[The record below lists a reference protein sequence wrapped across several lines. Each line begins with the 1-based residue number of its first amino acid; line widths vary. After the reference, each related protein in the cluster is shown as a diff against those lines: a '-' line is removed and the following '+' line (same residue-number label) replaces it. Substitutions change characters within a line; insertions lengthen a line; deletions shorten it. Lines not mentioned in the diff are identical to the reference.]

1 MQKCIHNHIRWGRQ
15 AASAARAC
23 PTIAAMSDHVRP
35 IDLPAPDDLA
45 RMLGLRLPAFQD
57 IAWTASTGS
66 TNADLLARARTGA
79 GAGKPW
85 LLGTHLQETGRGRAG
100 RPWQNRVGAALMFS
114 CAFDVHLPAAQLPA
128 LSPLAGLAACEAL
141 RAVAGP
147 GADGLCMKWPN
158 DIQWHDAKL
167 AGVLVETTRNP
178 GGRETGYTVVI
189 GMGVNLVDADALSQA
204 LGRQVADWT
213 GVTRHAPGHAATAA
227 DLVCAAANAW
237 HEAVRALERDGFA
250 AFSQRFDQV
259 DALAGRAIN
268 VLDKGDVILSGT
280 ACGVDGQG
288 RLLVQTPQGAMP
300 ISVGEISIRRQA

>member
-1 MQKCIHNHIRWGRQ
+1 MQNVSTIIYAGAGTPR
-15 AASAARAC
+15 AARAC
-23 PTIAAMSDHVRP
+23 PTIAAMSAHVRP

-45 RMLGLRLPAFQD
+45 RMLGSRLPAFQD
-57 IAWTASTGS
+57 IAWTATTGS
-66 TNADLLARARTGA
+66 TNADLLTRARAGG

-158 DIQWHDAKL
+158 DVQWHDAKL

-213 GVTRHAPGHAATAA
+213 CVTLHASNPAATAA
-227 DLVCAAANAW
+227 DLVCAAATAW
-237 HEAVRALERDGFA
+237 HEAVRTLERESFDAFA
-250 AFSQRFDQV
+250 RRFDQV

-268 VLDKGDVILSGT
+268 VLDKGQVILSGA

-288 RLLVQTPQGAMP
+288 RLLVRTPEGISP

>member
-1 MQKCIHNHIRWGRQ
+1 M
-15 AASAARAC
+15 SAQ
-23 PTIAAMSDHVRP
+23 VRP

-45 RMLGLRLPAFQD
+45 RMLGSRLPAFQD

-66 TNADLLARARTGA
+66 TNADLLARARSGA
-79 GAGKPW
+79 AAGKPW

-147 GADGLCMKWPN
+147 DSDGLCMKWPN
-158 DIQWHDAKL
+158 DVQWRDAKL

-189 GMGVNLVDADALSQA
+189 GMGVNLVDADTLSQA

-213 GVTRHAPGHAATAA
+213 QVTQHAPDHPAIAA
-227 DLVCAAANAW
+227 DLVCAAATAW
-237 HEAVRALERDGFA
+237 HEAVQMLEREGFG
-250 AFSQRFDQV
+250 AFAQRFGQV
-259 DALAGRAIN
+259 DALAGRAVN

-280 ACGVDGQG
+280 ACGVDSQG
-288 RLLVQTPQGAMP
+288 RLLVQTPQGATP
-300 ISVGEISIRRQA
+300 ISVGEISIRQQA